1 MIKEIITGIY
11 LDVKTGRIFISEMIN
26 ELETFYKKL
35 NCDCITIV
43 QRMIGG
49 KEYAIVADDEG
60 LLKPLNVISAFYKDG
75 TPALV
80 GSILIFNFDKE
91 GELKNVEDIDNVY
104 NHIKRIAN
112 ASPVL
117 ILDGGDSK

>member
-1 MIKEIITGIY
+1 MKNDNITGIY
-11 LDVKTGRIFISEMIN
+11 LDVKTGKTYISSMKNKLDI
-26 ELETFYKKL
+26 FYKKL
-35 NCDCITIV
+35 HCDCITIV

-80 GSILIFNFDKE
+80 GSILIFNFDKK
-91 GELKNVEDIDNVY
+91 GNLKNVEDIDNVY

-112 ASPVL
+112 ASPVV
-117 ILDGGDSK
+117 ILDGGDSR